1 MKYSTKIHQINA
13 IQESTKAFEIGKSIS
28 KVLSYVFL
36 SLILLS
42 FTFFS
47 AKAQTPTG
55 NPSKVEIMKADS
67 LIGQNQ
73 PFMQMK
79 KLIGNVGLRQGTT
92 LLYCNLAIL
101 NETTNILEAY
111 GKVKII
117 QADTVTITGDTAY
130 YFGNERKAIINGHVK
145 LDDRTIV
152 LSTNKLDYDLNTSIA
167 YYNTGGKIIDKKS
180 TLTSKEGYYN
190 TVTKLFDF
198 KKDVHVL
205 DKEGSLTADSLRYS
219 TLSKEAFFIAPTL
232 VVNKKDTTY
241 ANPGSQYNTVTKIS
255 NLKGRSTVK
264 TEDYTMTADTM
275 IYDPPTEIGIA
286 IGNIHFISKKDKAIL
301 TGDRGRYSKKTGVT
315 RVFGHA
321 LLKNVLE
328 NDTLF
333 LTADTLVSIDNKETK
348 TKKLYAYKR
357 VLIYKSDFS
366 GKCDSLSYN
375 VSDSTIYFYQKP
387 VLWNLKNQ
395 SEADSINIL
404 LKNNK
409 ISVMNMKGKSFVI
422 ATDTL
427 TNYNQIKGRKMVVRF
442 TNDSKIE
449 RVNVEGNG
457 ESIYYAVD
465 EKNTLTG
472 MNRVQCGKMNMN
484 FAKNKISR
492 ISFLAKPDGKFIP
505 PKELR
510 EEDKELDGF
519 RWRVTEMP
527 TKESILARIT
537 LPKIV
542 MPKAIV
548 KDSVEVK
555 KVEKKIINS
564 PNNKI
569 KKKSLPKL

>member
-36 SLILLS
+36 SLIMLS

-519 RWRVTEMP
+519 RWRVTEIP

>member
-36 SLILLS
+36 SLNLLS

-542 MPKAIV
+542 TPKAIV

>member
-28 KVLSYVFL
+28 KVLSYIFL

>member
-28 KVLSYVFL
+28 NALSYIFL

>member
-36 SLILLS
+36 SLNLLS

>member
-13 IQESTKAFEIGKSIS
+13 IQESLKAFEMGKSFSGFLSYIFLS
-28 KVLSYVFL
+28 FLVLSL
-36 SLILLS
+36 
-42 FTFFS
+42 TFFS
-47 AKAQTPTG
+47 SKAQNTTEA
-55 NPSKVEIMKADS
+55 SRRVEILKADS
-67 LIGQNQ
+67 LLGQNQ
-73 PFMQMK
+73 PFMQMN
-79 KLIGNVGLRQGTT
+79 KLIGNVSLRQGTT
-92 LLYCNLAIL
+92 LLFCNMAIL

-130 YFGNERKAIINGHVK
+130 YFGNERKAIINGRVK
-145 LDDRTIV
+145 LDDKTII
-152 LSTNKLDYDLNTSIA
+152 LSTSKLDYDLNSNIA

-198 KKDVHVL
+198 KKDVRVI
-205 DKEGSLTADSLRYS
+205 DKEGSLSADSLRYS
-219 TLSKEAFFIAPTL
+219 TLSKEAFFVAPTI
-232 VVNKKDTTY
+232 VVNKQDTTY

-321 LLKNVLE
+321 LLKNVFE

-333 LTADTLVSIDNKETK
+333 LTADTLVSLDNKETK

-404 LKNNK
+404 LANKK

-422 ATDTL
+422 STDTL
-427 TNYNQIKGRKMVVRF
+427 TNYNQIKGRKMVVKF

-484 FAKNKISR
+484 FNKNKISR
-492 ISFLAKPDGKFIP
+492 IAFLAKPEGKFIP
-505 PKELR
+505 PKELK

-519 RWRVTEMP
+519 RWRITEMP
-527 TKESILARIT
+527 TKESILARVNQRE
-537 LPKIV
+537 LAVPKV
-542 MPKAIV
+542 VV
-548 KDSVEVK
+548 KDSVDTK
-555 KVEKKIINS
+555 KKEIKNINL